1 MSDALP
7 IELRRF
13 VLFGLVII
21 ATAFGGFGT
30 WAAVADIASAVVSQ
44 GTVKVFTNR
53 KKVQSLEGGVV
64 TALNIKNGD
73 YVNTG
78 DVLLSLD
85 RTRAA
90 ASHQIIQGNHDAT
103 RAAIARLNAERDET
117 DIITFPQDLKDR
129 AQDPDVAEILASQEK
144 LFIARKATYGGEVAM
159 VKERIGQLREEIRG
173 LDKQTTAK
181 QQQIRLIEEELAGLY
196 ELLDKGYTARTRV
209 LALEREAS
217 SLEGEAGEH
226 IASSARAKRA
236 ISEAELE
243 ILQLRKA
250 RIEQIVTELQDQETQ
265 LFDLEE
271 RLGAAS
277 YTLEQTD
284 LRATAS
290 GYVVGLAVHTVGGVV
305 QPGETVLEIVPRD
318 DELIVEAKIQPTD
331 IDNVQ
336 LGLDADVQFTA
347 FSQRSTPKLSG
358 QVIYVS
364 ADSMVDPNR
373 DIPFYLARVSVPDE
387 EVERLGDNLLQ
398 PGMPADV
405 LIKTGSRSP
414 LNYFLKPIKDSMN
427 KAWREN

>member
-1 MSDALP
+1 MRETFP
-7 IELRRF
+7 IELRRL
-13 VLFGLVII
+13 VMLGLVII
-21 ATAFGGFGT
+21 LTAFGGFGT
-30 WAAVADIASAVVSQ
+30 WAAVAQIASAVVSQ

-73 YVNTG
+73 YVQTG
-78 DVLLSLD
+78 DVLLTLD

-90 ASHQIIQGNHDAT
+90 ASHQIIQGNYDTT
-103 RAAIARLNAERDET
+103 RASIARLNAERDQR
-117 DIITFPQDLKDR
+117 DAIMFPGDLRSR
-129 AQDPDVAEILASQEK
+129 ANAPAVAEILASQEK
-144 LFIARKATYGGEVAM
+144 MFRARQETYFGEVAM
-159 VKERIGQLREEIRG
+159 VEERIGQLREEIRG
-173 LDKQTTAK
+173 LEKQATAK
-181 QQQIRLIEEELAGLY
+181 QKQIQLIEDELAGLY
-196 ELLDKGYTARTRV
+196 ELLEKGYTARTRV

-226 IASSARAKRA
+226 IASIARAKRA

-250 RIEQIVTELQDQETQ
+250 RIEQIVIELQDQETQ

-284 LRATAS
+284 LRATSS

-305 QPGETVLEIVPRD
+305 QPGETVLEIVPHD
-318 DELIVEAKIQPTD
+318 DDLIVEAKVQPID
-331 IDNVQ
+331 IDSVQ

-358 QVIYVS
+358 KVIYVS
-364 ADSMVDPNR
+364 ADSMVEPNR
-373 DIPFYLARVSVPDE
+373 DLPFYIARISVPE
-387 EVERLGDNLLQ
+387 QEVARLGENPLL

-405 LIKTGSRSP
+405 LIKTGSRTP
-414 LNYFLKPIKDSMN
+414 LTYFLKPIKDSMN
-427 KAWREN
+427 KAWRES